1 MDGSTTTGSISDIAA
16 DSILEITF
24 GDSGKITGVTVKQT
38 GGADGQGAP
47 DANGQQNNSSGS
59 TDNGTAAATISED
72 TTVSGASYAS
82 TGDDE
87 NALRVDG
94 ATVSLDN
101 IDVSKTAGASSNT
114 DTGNFYGMNAGLLAE
129 NGANVTIK
137 NASVNTTTDNGN
149 GVFSYGTGTTVN
161 ISDSTI
167 RTSGN
172 NAGGIQTTGG
182 GTTNASNLDV
192 ITQGNSSAAI
202 RSDRGGGTVNVNGG
216 SYATN
221 GSGSPAVYS
230 TAAIAVSDATLTAN
244 NSEAVVVEGKNSV
257 NLTNCNVTGNMTGT
271 YNDDSENIHNIMI
284 YQSMSGD
291 AAQGNASF
299 SMTGGSLTAKQG
311 DMIYVTN
318 TSCDISLTN
327 VNLTL
332 ANDTLLTAA
341 GNSSSRGWGTAG
353 SNGAAVTM
361 TTSQQKLSG
370 KITVDSISSLN
381 LSLTNGTTYEG
392 SINTDGAAGTV
403 NVTLDSSSTWTLTG
417 DSYVTTFDGNTA
429 NVISNGYHLYVNG
442 AAVL

>member
-1 MDGSTTTGSISDIAA
+1 M
-16 DSILEITF
+16 EITF
-24 GDSGKITGVTVKQT
+24 GDSGKITGVTVKRT
-38 GGADGQGAP
+38 GGADGQSAP

-59 TDNGTAAATISED
+59 TDNGTAATTISED

-101 IDVSKTAGASSNT
+101 IDVSKTAGSSSST

-202 RSDRGGGTVNVNGG
+202 RSDRGGGTVNVSGG
-216 SYATN
+216 SYVSN

-291 AAQGNASF
+291 AEQGNASF

-327 VNLTL
+327 VDLTL

-417 DSYVTTFDGNTA
+417 DSYVTSFDGNTA
-429 NVISNGYHLYVNG
+429 NVVSNGYHLYVNG

>member
-1 MDGSTTTGSISDIAA
+1 M
-16 DSILEITF
+16 
-24 GDSGKITGVTVKQT
+24 
-38 GGADGQGAP
+38 
-47 DANGQQNNSSGS
+47 
-59 TDNGTAAATISED
+59 
-72 TTVSGASYAS
+72 
-82 TGDDE
+82 
-87 NALRVDG
+87 
-94 ATVSLDN
+94 
-101 IDVSKTAGASSNT
+101 
-114 DTGNFYGMNAGLLAE
+114 
-129 NGANVTIK
+129 
-137 NASVNTTTDNGN
+137 
-149 GVFSYGTGTTVN
+149 
-161 ISDSTI
+161 
-167 RTSGN
+167 
-172 NAGGIQTTGG
+172 
-182 GTTNASNLDV
+182 
-192 ITQGNSSAAI
+192 
-202 RSDRGGGTVNVNGG
+202 
-216 SYATN
+216 
-221 GSGSPAVYS
+221 
-230 TAAIAVSDATLTAN
+230 
-244 NSEAVVVEGKNSV
+244 EGKNSV